1 MNIIKSPQHSGV
13 NAYFNMIFNLN
24 QHSKAQQHVV
34 NNNNN
39 KTHTKTFF
47 MQHHHQQ
54 QHSQRS
60 SSYKEN
66 GSNRNSRNQRM
77 FNHNSSMKTINQ
89 SGKTFSQTKTLFT
102 RSVNVNANEQNV
114 MMLQRGKNNVNDMI
128 MNMYHYNV
136 DDTKGSFN
144 YVFHNNNKQYN
155 NMKIQEMMIMKNN
168 NFNKG
173 RIMIKTLNG
182 FNVDSSNRLIIM
194 NAKNKK
200 NKNI

>member
-1 MNIIKSPQHSGV
+1 
-13 NAYFNMIFNLN
+13 
-24 QHSKAQQHVV
+24 
-34 NNNNN
+34 
-39 KTHTKTFF
+39 
-47 MQHHHQQ
+47 MQHHHHQQQ

-128 MNMYHYNV
+128 MNMYHYNI

-144 YVFHNNNKQYN
+144 YMFHNNNKQYN